1 VTTSPSQHKSLGK
14 KTTEGVAW
22 SFIRSGGQELLLFPG
37 SMLLARMLTPTEFG
51 IAAAAGFF
59 TVLAGR
65 LSDLGFN
72 AALVRSKVVLPIHL
86 STVFVVNVL
95 VGMVSFGVLT
105 AIAPFVATFY
115 NTPEVAGIL
124 PVAAISFLIVPLGT
138 IPAAILSRDMR
149 FKAET
154 AVDWWHMFS
163 FATVS
168 VLAAWWGASYMSMV
182 YGRLVALT
190 VQAIARIAFVPWR
203 PSFAFSRAALGEIL
217 AFGAGVHAK
226 RLLDYIAKNVDNIV
240 VGKFLGMTSLG
251 LYDKAFSTMDRFQGR
266 MTTGGPGVLFR
277 VFAIIH
283 EEPERFRRAY
293 YKVVMS
299 TTMMAFPIFAIVI
312 AVAPQFVVVLFGE
325 VWRPAAVPLQLLCVA
340 GALKLLNSYASAAS
354 QAAGQIWPELWRQVL
369 YVVLIVATVFVL
381 RGGGPVGASAGVLLS
396 TIVMTILMNHLLTRV
411 TPLRWPDILKPQV
424 PALVCAAGCA
434 ATALLTEQVMRM
446 YVPPVPWVLLAGPG
460 VAAAMFYAVFVL
472 FAPYAA
478 LRALVRDVA
487 DDLAPTFVKQHPRVR
502 AYLAPFSTSES

>member
-1 VTTSPSQHKSLGK
+1 VTASTSQDKSLGT
-14 KTTEGVAW
+14 KTTRGVAW
-22 SFIRSGGQELLLFPG
+22 SFLRSSGQELLLFPG
-37 SMLLARMLTPTEFG
+37 SMLLARMLTPKEFG

-86 STVFVVNVL
+86 STVFVVNVV
-95 VGMVSFGVLT
+95 VGVTSFLVLT
-105 AIAPFVATFY
+105 AIAPFVAAFY
-115 NTPEVAGIL
+115 NTPETGAIL
-124 PVAAISFLIVPLGT
+124 PIAALSFLIVPLGT

-149 FKAET
+149 FKAMT
-154 AVDWWHMFS
+154 AVDWWHMFT
-163 FATVS
+163 FASVS

-190 VQAIARIAFVPWR
+190 VQAIVRIAFVPWR
-203 PSFAFSRAALGEIL
+203 PSFAFSRAALREIL

-266 MTTGGPGVLFR
+266 MTTGGPGVVFR

-283 EEPERFRRAY
+283 EEPERFRRAFH
-293 YKVVMS
+293 KVVMS
-299 TTMMAFPIFAIVI
+299 TTMMAFPVFAIVI
-312 AVAPQFVVVLFGE
+312 AVAPQFIVVLFGE
-325 VWRPAAVPLQLLCVA
+325 AWGPAAVPLQLLCVA

-369 YVVLIVATVFVL
+369 YIALIVATVFAF
-381 RGGGPVGASAGVLLS
+381 RGGGPIGAAGGVLLS
-396 TIVMTILMNHLLTRV
+396 TVVMTLLMNHLLTRV
-411 TPLRWPDILKPQV
+411 TPLRWPDILQPQV
-424 PALVCAAGCA
+424 PAVLCAAGCA
-434 ATALLTEQVMRM
+434 ATAFLVEQLVRM
-446 YVPPVPWVLLAGPG
+446 YVSPVPWVLLVLP
-460 VAAAMFYAVFVL
+460 AAAAAVFYAAFVL

-487 DDLAPTFVKQHPRVR
+487 DDLAPTFVKRHPRVR
-502 AYLAPFSTSES
+502 AYLTPLSTTEP